1 MLGVFI
7 PGGIFLILDSPV
19 EQREPVDYPG
29 PWGGQWLQL
38 PDGSVRATAI
48 QLVYDYRAV
57 VTAQETSVYTLAYD
71 GATDTL
77 TGTAEWREV
86 GRDGTVRRT
95 ATVSITSTRVGIEG

>member
-1 MLGVFI
+1 MPGVFI

-38 PDGSVRATAI
+38 PDGSVRARVV
-48 QLVYDYRAV
+48 QFNYDRRAV
-57 VTAQETSVYTLAYD
+57 VTAEETAVYTFAYN

-86 GRDGTVRRT
+86 SRDGTVRRT